1 MNSVKK
7 ISLQTRLVERYASI
21 VDDLESFRKS
31 INEPLK
37 QSFRINSLKGDHEKI
52 LSNLR
57 KYDETISSIKWY
69 DNGFTTELDNL
80 GSSVE
85 HFTGQIYIQEL
96 TSMMPALVVSDINET
111 KRIIDCCA
119 APGSKTTQ
127 IAEMMEN
134 KGEIIANDNKH
145 SRLKSLRGNL
155 DRLGIINTTVTLR
168 DFRSFPNTEADIYL
182 VDAPCSSEGTIRKKN
197 KIRRRWNDGDYK
209 RFSKTQKGILERTC
223 EMAKKG
229 DQIIYSTCTF
239 APEENEQVV
248 NSILQSHSVKLKKIH
263 VKNLAIGKGVRKWKG
278 ETYDKEIDKCARIW
292 PHHNDTDGFFIARIE
307 KC

>member
-1 MNSVKK
+1 MNKEK
-7 ISLQTRLVERYASI
+7 QATLQTGIVERYASI
-21 VDDLESFRKS
+21 VDNVQNFSEV
-31 INEPLK
+31 INQPLK
-37 QSFRINSLKGDHEKI
+37 QSFRINSLKGDSERI
-52 LSNLR
+52 LSNLK
-57 KYDETISSIKWY
+57 KYDESIISTDWY
-69 DNGFTTELDNL
+69 NNGFTTKLENL
-80 GSSVE
+80 GSSIE

-96 TSMMPALVVSDINET
+96 TSMMPALVIPDINES

-127 IAEMMEN
+127 IAEMMQN

-145 SRLKSLRGNL
+145 SRLKALRGNL
-155 DRLGIINTTVTLR
+155 DRLGITNTTVTLR
-168 DFRSFPNTEADIYL
+168 DFRSFPNTEADIYF

-197 KIRRRWNDGDYK
+197 TIRRNLKEKDYK

-239 APEENEQVV
+239 APEENEKVV
-248 NSILQSHSVKLKKIH
+248 DSILQNHSVKLKKINI
-263 VKNLAIGKGVRKWKG
+263 KNLTIGKGIDHWRGK
-278 ETYDKEIDKCARIW
+278 TYDKEIQKCGRIW

>member
-1 MNSVKK
+1 M
-7 ISLQTRLVERYASI
+7 I
-21 VDDLESFRKS
+21 
-31 INEPLK
+31 
-37 QSFRINSLKGDHEKI
+37 I
-52 LSNLR
+52 LFPPTN
-57 KYDETISSIKWY
+57 WY
-69 DNGFTTELDNL
+69 ENGFTTNLDNL

-85 HFTGQIYIQEL
+85 HFSGQIYIQEL
-96 TSMMPALVVSDINET
+96 TSMMPALSIADVNES

-127 IAEMMEN
+127 LAEMMEN

-145 SRLKSLRGNL
+145 SRLKALRGNL

-197 KIRRRWNDGDYK
+197 TIKEILKRKIMKDFQKYK
-209 RFSKTQKGILERTC
+209 KV
-223 EMAKKG
+223 
-229 DQIIYSTCTF
+229 YSTEPAKWLKKETNSLFNLYF
-239 APEENEQVV
+239 APEENEHVV
-248 NSILQSHSVKLKKIH
+248 NSILEEHPVKLKNINI
-263 VKNLAIGKGVRKWKG
+263 KNLKMGKGIKNWKD
-278 ETYDKEIDKCARIW
+278 EKFDSEIDKCRRVW

>member
-1 MNSVKK
+1 MSKEKK
-7 ISLQTRLVERYASI
+7 VSLQTRLVKRYASI
-21 VDDLESFRKS
+21 IDNLGDFEKT

-37 QSFRINSLKGDHEKI
+37 QSFRINSLKGDYEKI
-52 LSNLR
+52 LANLR
-57 KYDETISSIKWY
+57 KYDETISTTNWY
-69 DNGFTTELDNL
+69 DNGFTTKLNNL
-80 GSSVE
+80 GSSIE

-96 TSMMPALVVSDINET
+96 TSMMPALVVSDINEN
-111 KRIIDCCA
+111 KRVIDCCA

-127 IAEMMEN
+127 IAEMMNN

-155 DRLGIINTTVTLR
+155 DRLGITNTTVTLR
-168 DFRSFPNTEADIYL
+168 DFRSFPNTEADLYF

-197 KIRRRWNDGDYK
+197 KIRKRWNDNDYE

-223 EMAKKG
+223 EMAKEG

-239 APEENEQVV
+239 APEENERVV
-248 NSILQSHSVKLKKIH
+248 NSILQNHSVKLKEINI
-263 VKNLAIGKGVRKWKG
+263 KNLTIGKGLLNWK
-278 ETYDKEIDKCARIW
+278 EEIYDKEIEKCARIW

>member
-1 MNSVKK
+1 MNTQKPTT
-7 ISLQTRLVERYASI
+7 LQSRIAERYATI
-21 VDDLESFRKS
+21 VDKKDEFSRS
-31 INEPLK
+31 INQPLK
-37 QSFRINSLKGDHEKI
+37 KSFRINSLKGDSEKI
-52 LSNLR
+52 LENLR
-57 KYDETISSIKWY
+57 KYDETISATNWY
-69 DNGFTTELDNL
+69 QNGYTTNL
-80 GSSVE
+80 ENIGSSIE

-96 TSMMPALVVSDINET
+96 TSMMPALAVPDIDES

-127 IAEMMEN
+127 IAEIMEN

-145 SRLKSLRGNL
+145 SRLKALRGNL
-155 DRLGIINTTVTLR
+155 DRLGILNTTVTLR

-197 KIRRRWNDGDYK
+197 SIKKNLKENDYE
-209 RFSKTQKGILERTC
+209 RFSKIQKGILNRTC
-223 EMAKKG
+223 EMAKAG

-239 APEENEQVV
+239 APEENESVV
-248 NSILQSHSVKLKKIH
+248 NSILQNHSVKLNNINIT
-263 VKNLAIGKGVRKWKG
+263 NLTMGKGVQAWKH
-278 ETYDKEIDKCARIW
+278 ETYDKEIQKCCRIW